1 MRTLILLL
9 TSLLVFSSG
18 TVYADDAI
26 KSVAREAGKGAFK
39 EFERQIINEYFS
51 DYVRQKEDND
61 EEDSYKSK
69 KDKKKY
75 KNKKS
80 KKSKEKGL
88 PPGIAKKLERGG
100 TLPPG
105 IAKRYIPDDL
115 KRALP
120 EPPYGYEH
128 IIVGTDVMSV
138 EIDTGK
144 IADIITDV
152 ILGD

>member
-1 MRTLILLL
+1 M

-51 DYVRQKEDND
+51 DYVRQKEDDN
-61 EEDSYKSK
+61 EEYSYKSK
-69 KDKKKY
+69 